1 MKTTKEII
9 ERAAQR
15 STGSPEGLYRRMLT
29 RLLLSIE
36 LVMKEQGLT
45 QSKLSDL
52 IGMEQPQLSAI
63 LSGKNSPT
71 LGTIARIAFA
81 LGDEQLVRFPHHER
95 RMVELAKKK
104 REALQHQHR
113 FVDTS
118 ITHRAIFTSGETST
132 SVSQSSSTTRLSTS
146 REQSVFM

>member
-1 MKTTKEII
+1 
-9 ERAAQR
+9 
-15 STGSPEGLYRRMLT
+15 MLN

-45 QSKLSDL
+45 QSRLAEL

-81 LGDEQLVRFPHHER
+81 LGDEHLLQFPHHER
-95 RMVELAKKK
+95 KIAELAKKK
-104 REALQHQHR
+104 RQ
-113 FVDTS
+113 
-118 ITHRAIFTSGETST
+118 AI
-132 SVSQSSSTTRLSTS
+132 QRQ
-146 REQSVFM
+146 R